1 MCGQKENTPRNLRP
15 DALGFVLIQSGLFSG
30 LLRGVCAAEVL
41 GSAFALVPVSLVE
54 EVAVTIVNVVNVVAV
69 LDSLV
74 AATLTMDMVVIL
86 MNIAVHFQ

>member
-1 MCGQKENTPRNLRP
+1 MCAT
-15 DALGFVLIQSGLFSG
+15 
-30 LLRGVCAAEVL
+30 EVL